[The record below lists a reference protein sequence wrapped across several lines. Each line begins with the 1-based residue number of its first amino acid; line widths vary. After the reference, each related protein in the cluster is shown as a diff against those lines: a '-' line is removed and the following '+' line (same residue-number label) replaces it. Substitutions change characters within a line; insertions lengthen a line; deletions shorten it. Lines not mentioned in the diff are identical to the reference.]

1 MTATVPMSALPQLP
15 HSSSVTRAIQELP
28 ALLSTYFSILP
39 RATSVAARCLIWIEL
54 QASED
59 RTNHVCVSV
68 EEVVRDES
76 ALRHILRAPLLLV
89 GEIKELLLLPLRL
102 CQLFRF
108 LLRLALRL

>member
-1 MTATVPMSALPQLP
+1 M
-15 HSSSVTRAIQELP
+15 
-28 ALLSTYFSILP
+28 F
-39 RATSVAARCLIWIEL
+39 
-54 QASED
+54 
-59 RTNHVCVSV
+59 CVSV

-76 ALRHILRAPLLLV
+76 ALRHMLRAPLLLV